1 MSELYLK
8 SDVTSICFLRVNS
21 AHIDIAVSK
30 FHCKSG
36 LLVFLKIQE
45 RTQDDHIFKSLK
57 VNLVIS
63 IILNQLYMLTY
74 NFYNHF

>member
-1 MSELYLK
+1 MSHRY
-8 SDVTSICFLRVNS
+8 SFSVNS
-21 AHIDIAVSK
+21 VHIAIAVPK

-45 RTQDDHIFKSLK
+45 RTQDDHIVKSLK

-63 IILNQLYMLTY
+63 IILNQLYILTY
-74 NFYNHF
+74 DFYNDF